1 MVCGVDLVAL
11 LPVARLGA
19 SLDDAGLLKE
29 ASSIRN
35 GQLFVQNSGK
45 DAKQRSRETG
55 QYL

>member
-1 MVCGVDLVAL
+1 MVLISSPYF
-11 LPVARLGA
+11 PVARLGA